1 MAGRDPHEGPGFP
14 RRKTHG
20 RRLGRPLR
28 PKARSLLE
36 SRLPELAVSLP
47 APGLTLDAGG
57 LFDVPPK
64 EVWLEIGFGS
74 GEHLVWQA
82 AENRDVGML
91 GAEVFINGVAAA
103 VKRIEAEGVG
113 NVRLYQGDARDLLDA
128 LPPAALGRV
137 FLLFPDPWPKVRHH
151 KRRLLTDSLLDRL
164 ATTLSDGGELRI
176 ATDHDGYLRR
186 ILELTT
192 AHPAFRWLAR
202 GPDDWRR
209 RPDDWPSTRYELK
222 ALSQGRRPAFLRF
235 LRVPR
240 DRAPATAADPA

>member
-1 MAGRDPHEGPGFP
+1 MAGRDSLEGSGFP

-36 SRLPELAVSLP
+36 RRLPELAISRP
-47 APGLTLDAGG
+47 APGRTLDVEG
-57 LFDVPPK
+57 LFPAPPR

-74 GEHLVWQA
+74 GEHLAWQA
-82 AENRDVGML
+82 AENKDVGLL

-103 VKRIEAEGVG
+103 VKRIEAQNAC
-113 NVRLYQGDARDLLDA
+113 NVRVYQGDARDLLDA
-128 LPPAALGRV
+128 LPAAALARV
-137 FLLFPDPWPKVRHH
+137 FLLFPDPWPKARHH
-151 KRRLLTDSLLDRL
+151 KRRLLTVSLLDRL

-192 AHPAFRWLAR
+192 AHPAFFWLAR
-202 GPDDWRR
+202 GPGDWRR
-209 RPDDWPSTRYELK
+209 RPEDWPSTRYELK

-240 DRAPATAADPA
+240 EKAPPAAADPA

>member
-1 MAGRDPHEGPGFP
+1 MAGRDSREGAGLP

-28 PKARSLLE
+28 PTARGLLE

-47 APGLTLDAGG
+47 APGRMLEAAG

-64 EVWLEIGFGS
+64 EIWLEIGFGS
-74 GEHLVWQA
+74 GEHLAWQA
-82 AENRDVGML
+82 AENQEVGVL

-103 VKRIEAEGVG
+103 VRRIEAQEIG
-113 NVRLYQGDARDLLDA
+113 NVRLYQGDARDLLDV

-151 KRRLLTDSLLDRL
+151 KRRLLTVSLLDHL
-164 ATTLSDGGELRI
+164 AATLRDGGELRI

-202 GPDDWRR
+202 GPADWRR

-240 DRAPATAADPA
+240 DEASETAADPA